1 MEVERVTDLQ
11 REEEKLMA
19 LLAQAEDFTEEQIA
33 ALDRELPEFEEALE
47 KLKISQEQV
56 KTLER
61 EKKNLIE
68 FEAMVLKEQ
77 EKQQKQQKVKLV
89 DLVDGQ
95 SPLKHE
101 EFDRLLRSFPS
112 LKPCPFSAQKC
123 HYFGYSS
130 EKKYFLQVSS
140 LEGDLLLEID
150 IEKQFLL

>member
-1 MEVERVTDLQ
+1 MEVERATDLQ
-11 REEEKLMA
+11 KEEEKLMA
-19 LLAQAEDFTEEQIA
+19 LLAQVEDFTEEQIA

-61 EKKNLIE
+61 ERKNLVE

-89 DLVDGQ
+89 DLVEGQ
-95 SPLKHE
+95 VPLKPE
-101 EFDRLLRSFPS
+101 EFDRLLYSFPS
-112 LKPCPFSAQKC
+112 LKPCPFSGQKY